1 MSHYAI
7 TTNESDAVV
16 LVAAIDAVQ
25 GYPRDGTTTHDVP
38 RKHPTA
44 AQWAVALDGLD
55 LSEPWLVVALNG
67 REPVERLPDDWF
79 HGGYP

>member
-1 MSHYAI
+1 VSHYAI

-38 RKHPTA
+38 REHPA
-44 AQWAVALDGLD
+44 GGEWAVALDGLD
-55 LSEPWLVVALNG
+55 LSAAWLVDALAG
-67 REPVERLPDDWF
+67 LEIVERLSADW
-79 HGGYP
+79 YAP